1 VKGATKRPRIERPR
15 SRPRRGS
22 DTDTRRRLVAV
33 ASRLFW
39 ERGYNA
45 TGIAEIVREAEVFVG
60 SLYHFF
66 PTKQHLLAAVLEQ
79 YRDGIDDALLKPAWA
94 GVEDPVERIFALLA
108 RYRTALVATNC
119 FYGCPIGS
127 LATELREPD
136 PTIRELLAANFREW
150 TGAVERCLAAAAPR
164 ISKGVDIRA
173 VSQLVLSVME
183 GGVMQARTHR
193 SIETFDA
200 GVKCLRDYLGR
211 LIEPVDAHTRTKPR
225 RLQPKSRRGG
235 KVRRS

>member
-1 VKGATKRPRIERPR
+1 MKRR
-15 SRPRRGS
+15 SRAHRH
-22 DTDTRRRLVAV
+22 DTDTRSRLVAV

-39 ERGYNA
+39 ERGYHA
-45 TGIAEIVREAEVFVG
+45 TGIAEVVREAGVFVG

-79 YRDGIDDALLKPAWA
+79 YRTGIDEALLQPAWA
-94 GVEDPVERIFALLA
+94 GVQDPIERIFALLA
-108 RYRTALVATNC
+108 RYRAALVATKC

-150 TGAVERCLAAAAPR
+150 TGAVERCLAAAAP
-164 ISKGVDIRA
+164 SLSGGVNIRA
-173 VSQLVLSVME
+173 LSHMVLSVME

-193 SIETFDA
+193 SLEAFDA
-200 GVKCLRDYLGR
+200 GVTCLRDYLGR
-211 LIEPVDAHTRTKPR
+211 LIEGDDTRPRSKPR
-225 RLQPKSRRGG
+225 QP
-235 KVRRS
+235 RSKG